1 MEFEWDPQKNERNR
15 KRHRISFEE
24 AREVFGDPFHLS
36 VLDRRFT
43 YFEERWIT
51 VGQTG
56 RRRVAVVAHVYFD
69 EDGAEVVR
77 IISAREATAYERRQ
91 YEEHT

>member
-15 KRHRISFEE
+15 KKHRIPFEE
-24 AREVFGDPFHLS
+24 AQEVFDDPFHLS

-56 RRRVAVVAHVYFD
+56 RRRVAVAAHVYFD
-69 EDGAEVVR
+69 ADGAEVVR
-77 IISAREATAYERRQ
+77 ITSAREATAYERRQ